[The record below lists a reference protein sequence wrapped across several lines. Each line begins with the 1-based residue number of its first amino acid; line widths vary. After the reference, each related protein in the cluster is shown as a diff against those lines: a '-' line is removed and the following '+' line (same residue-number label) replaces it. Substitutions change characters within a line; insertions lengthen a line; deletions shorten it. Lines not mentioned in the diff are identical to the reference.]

1 MPLVYAELRRLAD
14 NYLRNERPGHTL
26 QPTALVHEAYMRL
39 AGQEQPDYESRAH
52 FSGVAAQVM
61 RQILVDHARRRNA
74 SKRGGG
80 VRPLSLDEGI
90 DAAEE
95 RAGDLIAL
103 DDALTALAQ
112 QDPKK
117 ARLIELRYFGGLT
130 AEEAAE
136 VTSLSVQAV
145 YREIRIANAWLRRFI
160 EAPVQ

>member
-14 NYLRNERPGHTL
+14 SYLRNESSGHTL
-26 QPTALVHEAYMRL
+26 QPTALVHEAYVRL

-74 SKRGGG
+74 TKRGGG
-80 VRPLSLDEGI
+80 KRPLQLDDGI

-117 ARLIELRYFGGLT
+117 AKLVELRYFGGLS
-130 AEEAAE
+130 AEEASE
-136 VTSLSVQAV
+136 VMSMSVQTV
-145 YREIRIANAWLRRFI
+145 YREIRIANAWLRRFM
-160 EAPVQ
+160 EEPAT